1 MEIETL
7 KKSHLTRNIVIAV
20 VLVAIISAIILTFTR
35 AKFKNTES
43 IPLVNGTINYS
54 LADLNIVA
62 IKVDGREVDTLPDG
76 NYELTSESYCT
87 INNEKDNN
95 IKLSYD
101 SESKTLTVT
110 PMTKKGTKCYLY
122 FDIQLCQGEACNTI
136 LANSKVNEG
145 KPNFASV
152 ATTDEGVYKT
162 EDDWGESYYFRGA
175 VGNNWVRFAGYYW
188 RIIRINGDGSI
199 RLIYNGT
206 STATTGESTMINSS
220 QAFNTNSN
228 SGEYAGYMYTTGQ
241 QHGNTTSSTIKGVLD
256 NWYNNNLKSYEGK
269 ISTEAG
275 FCGDR
280 EMAGGY
286 EWSGGSN
293 NIFYYISHERL
304 ANNKIPSLKCSNN
317 LDLYTVNDSSKGNK
331 ALMNPIGLITAD
343 EVAMAGGVY
352 GQANSSYYLYIGR
365 IYLTMSPSG
374 FYNKYADVF
383 YVHSNGQLLNNGGVG
398 WTTPGVRPVINIA
411 SDAIISSGDGTSSN
425 PYTIS

>member
-7 KKSHLTRNIVIAV
+7 KRSHVKRNIVIAMV
-20 VLVAIISAIILTFTR
+20 
-35 AKFKNTES
+35 
-43 IPLVNGTINYS
+43 
-54 LADLNIVA
+54 IVA

-122 FDIQLCQGEACNTI
+122 FDEQKI
-136 LANSKVNEG
+136 LLADAIKRDNQINSEN
-145 KPNFASV
+145 PNFASV
-152 ATTDEGVYKT
+152 ATTNDGVYKA